1 MDSFAQVITTP
12 RLVIRDFQD
21 DDADTVVGYFAER
34 EAQPYILKQQRGG
47 NGMAAFVKAFTEQA
61 RAVPWWSRTH
71 FAWAVALRDTLEVIG
86 TCNLYY
92 ATAGSFRT
100 TIGWHLSAK
109 FSGRGYATEAARE
122 VVRFAFEERRVARII
137 ADCFESNAAN
147 LRVFSKLGL
156 RALPAPALR
165 KWWWAL
171 TYGES
176 EPIVRYVITRQ
187 SFEGSA
193 GAAGRIAGELSSD
206 ASRQR

>member
-1 MDSFAQVITTP
+1 MIDRARRQVDSFAQVITTP

-21 DDADTVVGYFAER
+21 GDAERVVAYFSER
-34 EAQPYILKQQRGG
+34 EAQPYILTQQRDG
-47 NGMAAFVKAFTEQA
+47 NGLAAFVKLFAEQA
-61 RAVPWWSRTH
+61 RKIPWSDRAH

-86 TCNLYY
+86 TCNLYC
-92 ATAGSFRT
+92 ATAGSYRT

-137 ADCFESNAAN
+137 ADCFESNSAN
-147 LRVFSKLGL
+147 LRVFSKLGM
-156 RALPAPALR
+156 RPLPALAFR

-176 EPIVRYVITRQ
+176 EPIVRYVVTKQ
-187 SFEGSA
+187 SYEETA
-193 GAAGRIAGELSSD
+193 VVA
-206 ASRQR
+206 